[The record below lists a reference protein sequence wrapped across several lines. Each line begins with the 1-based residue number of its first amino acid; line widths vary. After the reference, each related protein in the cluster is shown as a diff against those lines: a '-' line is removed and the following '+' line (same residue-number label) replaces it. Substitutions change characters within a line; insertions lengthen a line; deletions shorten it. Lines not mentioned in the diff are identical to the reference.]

1 MARSGPQKPVMQHV
15 TRSGQPQ
22 GVVENVG
29 ACCCGY
35 PSLGSGA
42 APMPPGGWLLGGC
55 LQPVWEVV
63 HGWDAF
69 LQAFVLACLH
79 HHLTGQLVF
88 LKGLPGRICLW
99 SNTHWGKAW
108 PPVLDLRSAVKP
120 AEGAN
125 SAHWEAQVRASRS
138 PGRDQDTDT
147 PADPYT
153 SPEGSLK
160 GY

>member
-1 MARSGPQKPVMQHV
+1 
-15 TRSGQPQ
+15 
-22 GVVENVG
+22 
-29 ACCCGY
+29 
-35 PSLGSGA
+35 
-42 APMPPGGWLLGGC
+42 MPPGGWLLGGC

-108 PPVLDLRSAVKP
+108 PPVLDLRSVVKP
-120 AEGAN
+120 KD
-125 SAHWEAQVRASRS
+125 SLT
-138 PGRDQDTDT
+138 GR
-147 PADPYT
+147 
-153 SPEGSLK
+153 
-160 GY
+160 